1 MEGSIMADLRA
12 SGFGGVPKGN
22 TANRS
27 VQFPSPNIGD
37 VYYNGQLEILEIY
50 NGTSW
55 VAVSAPPATPS
66 IVSVTDASTGDAY
79 TSTAGKLAVVF
90 TPGGSGGNPSQYNA
104 YTTSGGHGAYSSSTT
119 VTLTGLTPGTAYTV
133 YGNAR
138 NNFGTTVNT
147 PNFAPITPTT
157 LPQVPTIGTATASA
171 IEVTVTWTLGSNGGK
186 NLTSITI
193 TPYLNGVTAETP
205 RTAETTT
212 STSYTFTAGQL
223 TGGGAYTFKVKA
235 TNANGTSADSAATN
249 SVVVPNSVS
258 ASYLIVAGGGGGSSI
273 IGGGGGGGGFREFT
287 SSALPTNT
295 ALTLRVGGGGR
306 GGTGYSDNVSNEA
319 GYPGFP
325 SQLWDYSA
333 TGGGGTLGWD
343 AGSIPSMGGQAS
355 WTKAGGSGGGGAG
368 SNGSGAAQPAKIG
381 GAGNLGGYSP
391 AEGHNGGNGDDP
403 YGSGGGGAG
412 AAGGTFSTNGNID
425 GGAGVASSITG
436 TSTYYGGGGG
446 GGRRIQGGGS
456 GPSNGGTGGGGQGM
470 SGGSFSANQNGTA
483 NTGGGGGGGNYIGP
497 GIGNQAGGNGGSG
510 FVVIKI
516 PDTHSASF
524 SGGVSQTNTTG
535 GGFKIYRITA
545 AGTSDTV
552 TIS

>member
-90 TPGGSGGNPSQYNA
+90 TPGDGGSTPSQYNA
-104 YTTSGGHGAYSSSTT
+104 YTTSGGHSAFSSSAT

-157 LPQVPTIGTATASA
+157 FPEAPTIGTATASNSVS
-171 IEVTVTWTLGSNGGK
+171 EVTVTWTLGSNGGK

-193 TPYLNGVTAETP
+193 TPFLNGVTAETP

-223 TGGGAYTFKVKA
+223 TSGGAYTFKVKA
-235 TNANGTSADSAATN
+235 TNANGTSADSTASNSATMPIT
-249 SVVVPNSVS
+249 VAVD
-258 ASYLIVAGGGGGSSI
+258 YLVLAGGGGGGRQDVGGGGGAGGYRTSYGTTGGGGSAESQIFLIEGIAYNITVGPGGTGGTGSTGATAGGNSSI
-273 IGGGGGGGGFREFT
+273 IGGSITITSTGGGGGGAGNGGSTAGGPGGSGGGGGWGGNVGGTRTESPVQGYGGGTANGTQSGSSAAGGGGGAGAVGATSTGSGGNATRGTGGVGISSSITGTAVVRGGGGGGGGDYTAVYGYGGDGGGGNGGPPGAAGSPGSQNYGGGGGGGGGF
-287 SSALPTNT
+287 
-295 ALTLRVGGGGR
+295 
-306 GGTGYSDNVSNEA
+306 
-319 GYPGFP
+319 
-325 SQLWDYSA
+325 
-333 TGGGGTLGWD
+333 
-343 AGSIPSMGGQAS
+343 
-355 WTKAGGSGGGGAG
+355 
-368 SNGSGAAQPAKIG
+368 
-381 GAGNLGGYSP
+381 
-391 AEGHNGGNGDDP
+391 
-403 YGSGGGGAG
+403 
-412 AAGGTFSTNGNID
+412 
-425 GGAGVASSITG
+425 
-436 TSTYYGGGGG
+436 
-446 GGRRIQGGGS
+446 
-456 GPSNGGTGGGGQGM
+456 GGGQ
-470 SGGSFSANQNGTA
+470 
-483 NTGGGGGGGNYIGP
+483 P
-497 GIGNQAGGNGGSG
+497 GGNGGSG
-510 FVVIKI
+510 VVILRWL
-516 PDTHSASF
+516 TSAASITVGSGLIADATGTDGSYSYKRFTSGSGNVSF
-524 SGGVSQTNTTG
+524 T
-535 GGFKIYRITA
+535 
-545 AGTSDTV
+545 
-552 TIS
+552 